1 MEETPAE
8 RIAVQALRL
17 GVAARNLLRLQMP
30 VTLQAETL
38 VLKSAGSDPAP
49 LILCL
54 HPGRLCEFQCA
65 QRLRDLVQLDAH
77 IAFPRGLYPG
87 EVDLGGAR
95 TVGYGWYQDTGD
107 NPAFRRGLQAA
118 ADYLERVLGRLLEEL
133 PVREGAV
140 YLVGVEESSLVAVV
154 LAMRRP
160 ERIAG
165 VVLIDG
171 DLPATVLADWAP
183 PVRRT
188 RFLRIHRSMRRPP
201 GAPPTDT
208 AAEQLRALGYP
219 VEVEMLRT
227 RDTRWA
233 EESGALL
240 SWLSQRAGL
249 TLRCAR

>member
-1 MEETPAE
+1 MEETPAK
-8 RIAVQALRL
+8 RKAVQALRL
-17 GVAARNLLRLQMP
+17 GIAESNVFHLEMP

-38 VLKSAGSDPAP
+38 VLKSAAGDPAP
-49 LILCL
+49 LIVCL

-107 NPAFRRGLQAA
+107 NPAFRRGVVTA
-118 ADYLERVLGRLLEEL
+118 ADYLDAVLDRLLREFA
-133 PVREGAV
+133 VREEAI
-140 YLVGVEESSLVAVV
+140 YLIGVEESSLLAVV
-154 LAMRRP
+154 LVMRRP
-160 ERIAG
+160 QLIKGA
-165 VVLIDG
+165 VLIDG
-171 DLPATVLADWAP
+171 DLPGALLADWAP
-183 PVRRT
+183 EVRHT
-188 RFLRIHRSMRRPP
+188 RFLRIHRSMRRPSN
-201 GAPPTDT
+201 APPTDR
-208 AAEQLRALGYP
+208 AAEQLRELGYP
-219 VEVEMLRT
+219 VEIEMLRT
-227 RDTRWA
+227 RDTRWQ